1 MPQHS
6 TAVGAPIIKMKVF
19 SSNVKFHTSLQ
30 IPTQAPPND
39 DDLGYHAALV
49 PKLVAEENF
58 GSLEIWIA
66 NNEEVVGF
74 PRAALLPLTAENH
87 GGILDNLLN
96 QDDPRVIIAP
106 DVSGFVFDC
115 FFTLLLTGR

>member
-1 MPQHS
+1 
-6 TAVGAPIIKMKVF
+6 MKL
-19 SSNVKFHTSLQ
+19 HTRLHL
-30 IPTQAPPND
+30 PTQAPPND
-39 DDLGYHAALV
+39 DGLSYHAALV
-49 PKLVAEENF
+49 SKLVAEENF

-96 QDDPRVIIAP
+96 QDDPCVIIAP

-115 FFTLLLTGR
+115 LCALLVTGR